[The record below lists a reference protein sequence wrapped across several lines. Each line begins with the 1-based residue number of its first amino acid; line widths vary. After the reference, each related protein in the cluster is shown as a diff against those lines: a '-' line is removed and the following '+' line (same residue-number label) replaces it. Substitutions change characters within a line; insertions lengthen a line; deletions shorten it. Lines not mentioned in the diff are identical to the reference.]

1 MRMSAIRRFAED
13 PRLADKPNENWDAVA
28 LGKLKWVTWN
38 DVFRD
43 ALGSS
48 SVASFSELQDGRN
61 KRAHQER
68 SSATMRTG
76 RWILRCGAS
85 LAYQLGG
92 KSAFERIRAT
102 MRASPNPGDART
114 AAEPRPLPHLD
125 R

>member
-13 PRLADKPNENWDAVA
+13 PRLADKPNVNWDAVA

-38 DVFRD
+38 DVFRR
-43 ALGSS
+43 LGFIERSL
-48 SVASFSELQDGRN
+48 VSELQDGRN

-76 RWILRCGAS
+76 RWILRCGAN

-92 KSAFERIRAT
+92 KSAFERIRA
-102 MRASPNPGDART
+102 RR
-114 AAEPRPLPHLD
+114 
-125 R
+125 